1 MLSTPFLTRS
11 ISRTRHVAPARRL
24 SIMTST
30 SQFPTLAFPSTALFD
45 AFPSTALF
53 DAFLAREHDT
63 APGIYLKLAK
73 KASGIPSITAA
84 EAVEVALC
92 HGWID
97 GRANAVDNQWWT
109 VRYTPRRAR
118 SIWSQKNVKTVARL
132 IEDGR
137 MRPAGLAAVEAA
149 QADGRWDRAYAG
161 SANMVAP
168 ADFTEALATEPTA
181 KAYFEA
187 LNKSEQFAILM
198 QLATV
203 SDKNR
208 SKKMSAL
215 VQTLAVG
222 KIPGVRKAKP
232 NKTATSNKP
241 SVKRQAQSSG
251 SLSPDYDARQRV
263 KREEISQGLPDVR
276 LPRREGLR
284 QRI

>member
-1 MLSTPFLTRS
+1 MFSAPFVTRF
-11 ISRTRHVAPARRL
+11 ISQTRYLAPARNL
-24 SIMTST
+24 FIMST
-30 SQFPTLAFPSTALFD
+30 ASEFPTLAFPSA
-45 AFPSTALF
+45 ALF
-53 DAFLAREHDT
+53 DAFLEREHGT

-73 KASGIPSITAA
+73 KASGIPSITAV

-97 GRANAVDNQWWT
+97 GRANAVDDQWWT
-109 VRYTPRRAR
+109 VRYTPRRAK

-132 IEDGR
+132 IEDDR
-137 MRPAGLAAVEAA
+137 MRLAGLAAVEAA

-161 SANMVAP
+161 PANMVAP
-168 ADFTEALATEPTA
+168 TDFTEALACEPTA
-181 KAYFEA
+181 KAYFES
-187 LNKSEQFAILM
+187 LNKSEKFPILM

-222 KIPGVRKAKP
+222 KVPGVQKAKP
-232 NKTATSNKP
+232 SKTVVSNKTSA
-241 SVKRQAQSSG
+241 KRQVQSSG
-251 SLSPDYDARQRV
+251 PLLPNNDARQRV
-263 KREEISQGLPDVR
+263 RKGEISQGSPDVR

-284 QRI
+284 QRN